1 AQNPLAGGV
10 VLVRGRDPAAL
21 AGSVRAVIREQD
33 PQLAVFG
40 LEPLTLTLHESLGRQ
55 RFVMRILVAFAV
67 LALLLAAAGIYA
79 VLTCEF
85 RQRTREIGIRLALGA
100 PPARIVREITSRAAR
115 LALLGLAAGLG
126 ASAVL
131 TGLLRS
137 LLYEVAPTD
146 LPTLG
151 GVGLLL
157 LAAAIAAAAVPARQ
171 ASRTD
176 PAVSL
181 RTEGAGS

>member
-21 AGSVRAVIREQD
+21 AGSVRAVIRELD

-40 LEPLTLTLHESLGRQ
+40 LEPLSLTLRESLGRQ
-55 RFVMRILVAFAV
+55 WFVMRVLVAFAV

-79 VLTCEF
+79 VLSCEV

-115 LALLGLAAGLG
+115 LTMLGLAAGIA
-126 ASAVL
+126 ASAAL

-146 LPTLG
+146 VPTFI

-157 LAAAIAAAAVPARQ
+157 LAAAIAAAAAPARQ
-171 ASRTD
+171 A
-176 PAVSL
+176 
-181 RTEGAGS
+181 